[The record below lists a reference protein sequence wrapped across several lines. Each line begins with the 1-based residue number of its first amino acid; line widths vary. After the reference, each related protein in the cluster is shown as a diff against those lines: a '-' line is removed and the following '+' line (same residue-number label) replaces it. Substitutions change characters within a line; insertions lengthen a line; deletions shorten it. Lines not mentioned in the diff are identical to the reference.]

1 MPTPSGRPTAD
12 EKRAAERAKLWV
24 ESQRL
29 AVELA
34 PDLDPIADAI
44 QAGADAI
51 RWEGYAVPSER
62 HARALVAI
70 LDARGIRASR
80 TTSFALASLDRTTR
94 YYVRPNR

>member
-12 EKRAAERAKLWV
+12 EKRASERAKLWA

-34 PDLDPIADAI
+34 PDLDPLADAI
-44 QAGADAI
+44 QAGAEAPN
-51 RWEGYAVPSER
+51 YAGHEVPSER

-80 TTSFALASLDRTTR
+80 TTSFSLASLDRTTR
-94 YYVRPNR
+94 YYVRANR